1 MTSQPGQHRRRM
13 RTPTYALASPLGILS
28 FFGLDEYSRLERKY
42 AREVAEGTGN
52 KDFESELKNV
62 LKMGILDMRKGNYDK
77 AESLFHIGLTM
88 ATDMQHQN
96 GITYVLDLMANLALE
111 RKEYEKAERLFVNVM
126 QRLIGL
132 RGLSETDDAIVEMAL
147 KMASIHQGQ
156 GQHEKAE
163 MGYSFCVHTQKAKF
177 DELKAGGSTL
187 TSNSNAE
194 SDNTTALYGMSLDA
208 HGRYLMDQG
217 RVKAAKDR
225 FETALAVSVGL
236 YGEQSEQALAMS
248 NSLATCYSMLGMT
261 ERADEV
267 FKKVVATARRLPSDH
282 LASYL
287 VNSGLH
293 QLKKAAFGPAQ
304 KLCFESSI
312 AAWKAG
318 DIQVQEE
325 AEDCLRKARAKKSL

>member
-42 AREVAEGTGN
+42 AREVAEGTSN

-163 MGYSFCVHTQKAKF
+163 MGYSFCVHTQKAKL
-177 DELKAGGSTL
+177 DELKAGGST
-187 TSNSNAE
+187 SNANSNAE

-248 NSLATCYSMLGMT
+248 TGNLLLNAGNDGTGGRGFQEGRGHSPEAAL
-261 ERADEV
+261 R
-267 FKKVVATARRLPSDH
+267 P
-282 LASYL
+282 
-287 VNSGLH
+287 SGLLPGQQRPPSIEEGGIRAGTKALLRVKH
-293 QLKKAAFGPAQ
+293 RRMLVTSKSKKRQRTA
-304 KLCFESSI
+304 
-312 AAWKAG
+312 
-318 DIQVQEE
+318 
-325 AEDCLRKARAKKSL
+325 